1 MSENKTSEAQRKANE
16 RRREKNKEKNKIY
29 QLRSQAKRFINEYSD
44 EKDLDDLI
52 GLIEKRRNKLKK

>member
-16 RRREKNKEKNKIY
+16 RWREKNKEKNKIY

-52 GLIEKRRNKLKK
+52 ELLEERRKILNK